1 MNTFEQIWNI
11 YKELN
16 NPFFDSVPKDV
27 EEKLKTAAKYFY
39 DKGGDDI
46 VCDADELYIEATK
59 KIGW

>member
-16 NPFFDSVPKDV
+16 KPFFDSVPKDV

-39 DKGGDDI
+39 DKGG
-46 VCDADELYIEATK
+46 
-59 KIGW
+59 